1 LQGGKFEDDLAL
13 YMESLLAETPLPNRQ
28 QDELDRLKPG
38 KLKFLEDDTEYY
50 KNEYPNPVNASETLS
65 KEQTDPY
72 EQTHLSGTPV
82 ALADPKWESVPG
94 QRIINKPHSLK
105 TCPLPNKPI
114 FLGKQQTGRGDYSNL
129 LKYKSQKDLSSRRWE
144 ISQKEP
150 LVEIP
155 IRRTKQYFAIIQ
167 EMEEYSEKRAAMAL
181 DGLDGRTIS
190 EKEEGIKNY
199 ERYFGGLRSLSG
211 REKFQ
216 GIPPWERIAELERN
230 GITTNLRKL
239 ARQGVQKQKKLVVS
253 AGKQVLTPADA
264 FRMAHTTNAMGMG
277 SDVSEE
283 SRVERVVWRFE
294 DVSWV
299 KQRTIRPRK
308 NSFVGKFDERV
319 RLESGVSRY
328 GPNGIGG
335 GVIEGVGGV
344 RNIVERGLDGQ
355 LRRVALPKQKK
366 TRREIVV

>member
-1 LQGGKFEDDLAL
+1 MAL

-28 QDELDRLKPG
+28 KDELDRLKPG
-38 KLKFLEDDTEYY
+38 KLKFQEDHTEYY
-50 KNEYPNPVNASETLS
+50 ENEYRKPANISETQS
-65 KEQTDPY
+65 EEQTDPY
-72 EQTHLSGTPV
+72 GQTSLSGTPI
-82 ALADPKWESVPG
+82 ALADPKWEPVPG
-94 QRIINKPHSLK
+94 QQIINQTPSSK
-105 TCPLPNKPI
+105 TCPIPNKPI
-114 FLGKQQTGRGDYSNL
+114 FFVKQPPVSSGDYSNL
-129 LKYKSQKDLSSRRWE
+129 LRYKSQKDLSSRRWE

-155 IRRTKQYFAIIQ
+155 IRRTKQYFAIVQ

-181 DGLDGRTIS
+181 DGIDGRTIS

-199 ERYFGGLRSLSG
+199 ERLFGGLRSLSG

-216 GIPPWERIAELERN
+216 GIPPWERITELERN
-230 GITTNLRKL
+230 AIARNLRKL
-239 ARQGVQKQKKLVVS
+239 GRQGVQNQKKLVVS

-277 SDVSEE
+277 SNVSEE
-283 SRVERVVWRFE
+283 ARVERVVWRFE

-355 LRRVALPKQKK
+355 LRRVTLPKQKK
-366 TRREIVV
+366 TRRREIVV